1 MIKAKGILGRA
12 SAVVLLLL
20 ASSSMVTAELK
31 SAHPFDPPV
40 PPPIYVAP
48 DEAPA
53 AEEQVDTEV
62 SESRYTDERDPWER
76 GNRAVFRFNTAV
88 DKALFRPLA
97 RGYRAIMPDL
107 LEQGVT
113 NFFSNINDVTSAV
126 NNALQGRGNAMFSDL
141 SRVIINS
148 TLGLLGFIDVA
159 SMHGIPKRGED
170 LGQTLGV
177 WGFEPGPYIVLP
189 FLGPSSGRDFVG
201 IVGDFF
207 LLDPLLL
214 IEDDA
219 TLIATISLRYLDRR
233 AGFLT
238 ATDIAEQAALDPYI
252 FYREAYFQR
261 RASQVNESEAG
272 SDF

>member
-1 MIKAKGILGRA
+1 MIKPKGNLGRA
-12 SAVVLLLL
+12 GVILLLS
-20 ASSSMVTAELK
+20 ASWSLVRAD
-31 SAHPFDPPV
+31 HPFDPPV
-40 PPPIYVAP
+40 PPPQYVAA
-48 DEAPA
+48 DQVSAPA
-53 AEEQVDTEV
+53 QSV
-62 SESRYTDERDPWER
+62 SEPADSGYRDERDPWER

-97 RGYRAIMPDL
+97 RGYRAVVPDP
-107 LEQGVT
+107 LERGVT
-113 NFFSNINDVTSAV
+113 NFFSNINDVTSAA
-126 NNALQGRGNAMFSDL
+126 NNALQGRVNAMFSDI

-177 WGFEPGPYIVLP
+177 WGFEPGPYMVLP

-207 LLDPLLL
+207 ILDPLLL

-233 AGFLT
+233 AAFLT
-238 ATDIAEQAALDPYI
+238 ATDIADQAALDPYI

-261 RASQVNESEAG
+261 RAGQVNESGA
-272 SDF
+272 SPDF